1 MYDLV
6 KNKQILK
13 VDLYNQKL
21 IDRFESSSFTFEGGH
36 IYFNND
42 VIKLRYDII
51 DKFGGDSFEEKDIFN
66 EYENIFNLKPEEK
79 VKSDTP
85 IDSIRG

>member
-1 MYDLV
+1 V
-6 KNKQILK
+6 
-13 VDLYNQKL
+13 L
-21 IDRFESSSFTFEGGH
+21 IDRFESGAFTFVGGH

-51 DKFGGDSFEEKDIFN
+51 DKFGGNHLEEKDVFN
-66 EYENIFNLKPEEK
+66 EYDSIFDLNEHEK

-85 IDSIRG
+85 IDSKRG